1 MDWTGCNSLYF
12 SHSFPPRPGS
22 EEMLSAVEKEVLKV
36 EMSSAD
42 RLLQLKLG
50 PKKESSYDEF
60 WLGGRI
66 DKTSL

>member
-1 MDWTGCNSLYF
+1 
-12 SHSFPPRPGS
+12 
-22 EEMLSAVEKEVLKV
+22 MLSAVEKEVLKV